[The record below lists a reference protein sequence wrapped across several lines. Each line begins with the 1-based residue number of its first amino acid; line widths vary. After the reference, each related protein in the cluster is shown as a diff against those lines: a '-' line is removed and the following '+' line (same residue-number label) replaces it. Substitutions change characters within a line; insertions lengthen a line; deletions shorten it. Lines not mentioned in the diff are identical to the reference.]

1 MAYSS
6 VRPLSALLS
15 FLSEQCLSQRPL
27 ERVCHFLCSKLSL
40 RVGPSGRLPVTLP
53 SVLRQDAITPCGVIN
68 SPHFLLQCRLFLFLL
83 LFQNVRLILDGYLC
97 AGQRQL
103 QPAFRQLS
111 FFRLTADARL

>member
-1 MAYSS
+1 MEGD
-6 VRPLSALLS
+6 VPVGLLD
-15 FLSEQCLSQRPL
+15 LLP
-27 ERVCHFLCSKLSL
+27 
-40 RVGPSGRLPVTLP
+40 VGPAGGSMLAVANRLGLDVVQIPTSGEVRAAAMSRSIPPASKINMIV
-53 SVLRQDAITPCGVIN
+53 CGVIN